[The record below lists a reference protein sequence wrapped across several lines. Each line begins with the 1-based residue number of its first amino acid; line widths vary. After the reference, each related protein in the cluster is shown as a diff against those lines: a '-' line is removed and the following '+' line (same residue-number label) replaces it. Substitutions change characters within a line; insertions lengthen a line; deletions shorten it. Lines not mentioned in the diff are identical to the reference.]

1 MSSSAQSSGIVANR
15 YVKALIDL
23 AEESK
28 AVKNVEKDFSDL
40 AAMVESSEDLRHFVR
55 SPLIPAEKQLSAV
68 EALAK
73 KAKLHKLTANF
84 LSTLVAN
91 RRLNILEAAIEAF
104 SSESAKRRGAVE
116 VNVETAQ
123 DLSAKQLKALQDA
136 LKKGTGAD
144 VSLKAKVE
152 PGILGGMVV
161 TVGSQMIDDS
171 VRGKLERLKQ
181 SMGARSNENVTL
193 KEVS

>member
-1 MSSSAQSSGIVANR
+1 MSSSAKGSSIVANR

-23 AEESK
+23 AEENK
-28 AVKNVEKDFSDL
+28 AVKSVEKDFSDL
-40 AAMVESSEDLRHFVR
+40 IAMVESSEDLRHFIR

-73 KAKLHKLTANF
+73 KAKFNKLTTNF

-91 RRLNILEAAIEAF
+91 RRLNILEGAIEAF

-116 VNVETAQ
+116 VSVETAQ

-144 VSLKAKVE
+144 VSLKATVE

-161 TVGSQMIDDS
+161 TVGSQMLDDS

-181 SMGARSNENVTL
+181 SMAARSNENVTL